1 MKKEKINNIIEDME
15 NFIEEYDS
23 VNFKRFN
30 YTDILIITYY
40 IRYLE
45 KIIKCYDIILKE
57 K

>member
-1 MKKEKINNIIEDME
+1 MKKVKINNIIEDME
-15 NFIEEYDS
+15 NFINEYDND
-23 VNFKRFN
+23 NFKSFN

-45 KIIKCYDIILKE
+45 KIIECYESILKE

>member
-1 MKKEKINNIIEDME
+1 MKKERINNIIENME
-15 NFIEEYDS
+15 NFIEEYDEG
-23 VNFKRFN
+23 NFKSFN

-45 KIIKCYDIILKE
+45 KIIECYESILKE